1 MSKDDRFRAFM
12 NLSKETNV
20 AYRNAAHKYGLSDS
34 AFDILYFLETEGPL
48 TQKEL
53 RLPTYSSKQTV
64 NSSVQ
69 KMIKLGFIY
78 IDEARGR
85 EKVLRLTEKGL
96 TFAQATTQKVYE
108 AERRAFESLGA
119 RDQEKLL
126 ALSAQFTHA
135 LVQEIDA
142 LEPLTRAIN
151 SSHVND

>member
-12 NLSKETNV
+12 SLSKETNV
-20 AYRNAAHKYGLSDS
+20 AYHNAAHKYGLSDS
-34 AFDILYFLETEGPL
+34 AFDILYFLGTEGSL

-53 RLPTYSSKQTV
+53 CLLTYSSKQTV

-85 EKVLRLTEKGL
+85 EKVLGLTEKGVA
-96 TFAQATTQKVYE
+96 FAKATTQKVYE
-108 AERRAFESLGA
+108 AEQRAFESLDV

-126 ALSAQFTHA
+126 ALSTQFTRA
-135 LVQEIDA
+135 LIQEIDV
-142 LEPLTRAIN
+142 LEPL
-151 SSHVND
+151 SDELMY